1 MFVVSIISEGIL
13 LQLTDHLLFGE
24 SDPASF
30 ALRGKLLTRITLL
43 LEDWPALYW
52 PLVSNN
58 LCHHEWSTGATAGAR
73 AIHYMSLVSPG
84 CLNT

>member
-30 ALRGKLLTRITLL
+30 ALRDKLLTRNTLL
-43 LEDWPALYW
+43 LEDWPGLD
-52 PLVSNN
+52 
-58 LCHHEWSTGATAGAR
+58 WSVTICVIMNGPPEPESEPEQST
-73 AIHYMSLVSPG
+73 I
-84 CLNT
+84 